1 MTNKGIVAIVGSP
14 NVGKST
20 IFNRMVGER
29 HAIVD
34 DEAGITR
41 DRLYGTAEWLGNKFS
56 VIDTGGIE
64 VKNTTFQVEIRAQA
78 EIAIEEADV
87 IVFVTDG
94 KLGVT
99 NDDRAVAKILNRSKK
114 KVILA
119 VNKIDGGANIADAQ
133 EFYSL
138 GLGHPMVVSGAHGI
152 GLGDLMNEIIK
163 FLPDVEEKKEED
175 KIVFS
180 LIGRPNVGKSSLANA
195 ILNQERVIVS
205 NVSGTTRDSID
216 TAFKR
221 NGKDYVVIDTAGLKK
236 RGKIYE
242 SIDKYSAIRALKA
255 IERSEIVV
263 LVLDGDQGIT
273 DQDKHV
279 IQYACD
285 LHKAIIICV
294 NKWDLVNKS
303 TNTMSD
309 FTKRIRNEY
318 KFLDYAPVIYLSA
331 LKKQRLDTLF
341 DALEQVHEAYYTR
354 IQTSVLNEVL
364 QDAQIMNQ
372 APDFNGGRLKI
383 YFGSQV
389 DVAPPC
395 IVLFVNNPDFMHF
408 SYKRYIDNRL
418 RETFN
423 FEGTPINIQTRMKKR
438 KGKINSH
445 EKD

>member
-1 MTNKGIVAIVGSP
+1 MSRGVVAIVGSP

-20 IFNRMVGER
+20 IFNRILGQR
-29 HAIVD
+29 QAIVD

-41 DRLYGTAEWLGNKFS
+41 DRLYGKVSWLGNEFS

-64 VKNTTFQVEIRAQA
+64 VKSTTFQQEIRMQA
-78 EIAIEEADV
+78 EIAINEADV
-87 IVFVTDG
+87 VVFVVDG
-94 KLGVT
+94 KIGVT
-99 NDDRAVAKILNRSKK
+99 NDDREVAKILQRSKK
-114 KVILA
+114 HVILA
-119 VNKIDGGANIADAQ
+119 TNKIDEGSNISDAQ

-152 GLGDLMNEIIK
+152 GIGDLLNEIIK
-163 FLPDVEEKKEED
+163 YLPENKEED
-175 KIVFS
+175 FS
-180 LIGRPNVGKSSLANA
+180 EEVVTFCVIGRPNVGKSSLVNA
-195 ILNQERVIVS
+195 ILNEDRVIVS

-216 TAFKR
+216 TSFTK
-221 NGKDYVVIDTAGLKK
+221 NGKNYVVIDTAGLKK
-236 RGKIYE
+236 KGKIYE

-263 LVLDGDQGIT
+263 LVLDGNEGIT
-273 DQDKHV
+273 EQDKHV

-285 LHKAIIICV
+285 LHKAIIIAV

-309 FTKRIRNEY
+309 FTKIIRNEY
-318 KFLDYAPVIYLSA
+318 KFLDYAPVVFLSA

-341 DALEQVHEAYYTR
+341 DTLDKVHLAYYTR
-354 IQTSVLNEVL
+354 IQTNVLNEVL

-383 YFGSQV
+383 YYGSQV

-395 IVLFVNNPDFMHF
+395 LVLFVNNPDFMHF
-408 SYKRYIDNRL
+408 SYKRYLENKL

-423 FEGTPINIQTRMKKR
+423 FDGTPINIQTRAKK
-438 KGKINSH
+438 KN
-445 EKD
+445 

>member
-99 NDDRAVAKILNRSKK
+99 NDDRAVARILNKSKK
-114 KVILA
+114 KIILA

-138 GLGHPMVVSGAHGI
+138 GLGHPMIVSGAHGI

-163 FLPDVEEKKEED
+163 YLPDVEAKKEED

-294 NKWDLVNKS
+294 NKWDLVNKT

-309 FTKRIRNEY
+309 FTKKIRNEY

-423 FEGTPINIQTRMKKR
+423 FEGTPINIQTRMKK
-438 KGKINSH
+438 GK
-445 EKD
+445 EK

>member
-1 MTNKGIVAIVGSP
+1 MVNKGIVAIVGSP

-64 VKNTTFQVEIRAQA
+64 IKNTTFQTEIRAQA

-87 IVFVTDG
+87 VVFVTDG

-99 NDDRAVAKILNRSKK
+99 NDDRAVAKILNKSKK

-119 VNKIDGGANIADAQ
+119 VNKIDEGANIADAQ

-163 FLPDVEEKKEED
+163 FLPDREELKEEEK
-175 KIVFS
+175 IIFS
-180 LIGRPNVGKSSLANA
+180 VVGRPNVGKSSLVNA

-216 TAFKR
+216 TSFKR
-221 NGKDYVVIDTAGLKK
+221 NDKDYVVIDTAGLKK

-263 LVLDGDQGIT
+263 LVIDGGEGIT

-309 FTKRIRNEY
+309 FTKIIREEY
-318 KFLDYAPVIYLSA
+318 KFLDYAPVIFLSA

-341 DALEQVHEAYYTR
+341 NALEQVHQAYYTR

-395 IVLFVNNPDFMHF
+395 IVLFVNNPDYMHF

-423 FEGTPINIQTRMKKR
+423 FEGTPINIQTRMKK
-438 KGKINSH
+438 GK
-445 EKD
+445 DR

>member
-64 VKNTTFQVEIRAQA
+64 VKNTTFQIEIRAQA

-99 NDDRAVAKILNRSKK
+99 NDDRAVAKILNKSKK

-216 TAFKR
+216 TAFER
-221 NGKDYVVIDTAGLKK
+221 NGKQYVVIDTAGLKK

-303 TNTMSD
+303 TNTMSE
-309 FTKRIRNEY
+309 FTKKIRNEY

-341 DALEQVHEAYYTR
+341 DALEMVHEAYYTR

-423 FEGTPINIQTRMKKR
+423 FEGTPINIQTRMKK
-438 KGKINSH
+438 GK
-445 EKD
+445 EK